1 MFPEIKTLSLPL
13 SVTSNNKTGL
23 QSYSFSNL
31 SEIKKPW
38 HFSVVPAVWALASS
52 SPNLNFSIIW
62 VAAFSR
68 VVCPCH
74 SPIISGHRTVRLSA
88 NSRLNSCYWIVH
100 FLITSSET
108 FLWSSSAHTH
118 PVAWDTLAVQTWR
131 SGLCP
136 CFSWH
141 PPLVGLLSE
150 ALWTPFGSGLLG
162 LFQSDFLALPPTP
175 PDLLG
180 FILLPSPH
188 GTFSWHCSL
197 ELHFLLLLDLVWMI
211 LCWHLPHG
219 HAFHL
224 PVLSDCSVM
233 SSHLTSHS
241 RLQPSNIFRFPHPA
255 RDSHP
260 HAVSLQSSLFTVPS
274 AHLSSSPLLCS

>member
-13 SVTSNNKTGL
+13 SVASNNKTGL

-38 HFSVVPAVWALASS
+38 HLSVVPAVWTLASS
-52 SPNLNFSIIW
+52 SPNLNFSIIQ

-74 SPIISGHRTVRLSA
+74 SPIISGHRAVRLSA
-88 NSRLNSCYWIVH
+88 NSRLNLCYWIVH

-141 PPLVGLLSE
+141 PPPVGLLSE

-162 LFQSDFLALPPTP
+162 LFSEWLPGPAPYTAWSLGLHSPSFTSRDFFLALLAWAAFPAAPRPRMNDTLLASSTRPCFPPTSP
-175 PDLLG
+175 FRLL
-180 FILLPSPH
+180 SN
-188 GTFSWHCSL
+188 
-197 ELHFLLLLDLVWMI
+197 
-211 LCWHLPHG
+211 
-219 HAFHL
+219 
-224 PVLSDCSVM
+224 VLSPD
-233 SSHLTSHS
+233 
-241 RLQPSNIFRFPHPA
+241 QP
-255 RDSHP
+255 
-260 HAVSLQSSLFTVPS
+260 L
-274 AHLSSSPLLCS
+274 